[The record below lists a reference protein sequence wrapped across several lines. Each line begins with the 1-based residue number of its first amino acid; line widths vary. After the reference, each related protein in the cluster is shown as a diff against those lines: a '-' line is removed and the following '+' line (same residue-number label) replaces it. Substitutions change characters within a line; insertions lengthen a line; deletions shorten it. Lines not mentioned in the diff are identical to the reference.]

1 MALDPTLQMRL
12 GNVLQAGLKPL
23 RGVFPEANP
32 YGQAIENFFLQ
43 PSEQMAGRM
52 AEGDPY
58 AAIDTRAGR
67 QLVNPAVVD
76 TAGLIPFGAAVKGAT
91 ALPAE
96 FYGTVGPMLGAS
108 KLSERVLGLTKAD
121 ILAQQK
127 GLNMEDLAALMAL
140 QHGGKLDEA
149 MHIDMPPFR
158 EAWGATADSSF
169 LKGSS
174 IGLETGGR
182 TEFLMNPTNKQIRDY
197 FSRAEMKDGGVRTA
211 KDADG
216 NLYMWNADKGTHKQF
231 HLGLEDAL
239 DKDIVWDE
247 KYWHNN
253 SEQLIDEFGA
263 TEKAATQNRDAPKF
277 KNREERMNWVKGER
291 ERKKAFELG
300 NPSVSEVWGDRN
312 REMDR
317 MDFLSGRN

>member
-67 QLVNPAVVD
+67 QLVNPAVID
-76 TAGLIPFGAAVKGAT
+76 TAGLIPAAT
-91 ALPAE
+91 AAKGVGLLAKLPPE

-121 ILAQQK
+121 ILAQEK

-149 MHIDMPPFR
+149 MHIDMPTFR

-231 HLGLEDAL
+231 HLGVEDAL

-263 TEKAATQNRDAPKF
+263 TEKATRQNRDAPKLETS
-277 KNREERMNWVKGER
+277 EERMNWVKGER
-291 ERKKAFELG
+291 
-300 NPSVSEVWGDRN
+300 DRY
-312 REMDR
+312 DH
-317 MDFLSGRN
+317 FLSTVAFTEEDDALIKALGL